1 MSKKCNQKMRWF
13 RICGAAFVCLL
24 LVCFI
29 PTQARAEEI
38 TSGDWKYEVLSDGTV
53 SIKKISGYS

>member
-1 MSKKCNQKMRWF
+1 MRWF